1 MDTVKRVILVSILV
15 ICMFA
20 PMSTQA
26 QGGPIGV
33 ELDCDEQIISVN
45 VHPEQNEDVSV
56 MCTVTNTGL
65 FNEKINLDSTLD
77 SNQFSLTLSESSFEL
92 EAGGEG
98 DFFAT
103 FSASP
108 RIEVLSVDYNI
119 SATVESF
126 GQEPIFVP
134 LGQFGS
140 TTEVGGEVKS
150 LPYSRFD
157 FVLPDRST
165 VTIEEVGE
173 DGQELVQLSL
183 FNDGNSVEE
192 FEVII
197 VNADEVKDSGLN
209 YGFFNLDTFFVGIDS
224 YRLELE
230 PGITSGQGYMALGIE
245 ENDKPSE
252 DISIDI
258 QFRACSTSQSNTEC
272 IDRTVSVVV
281 KGSDSSGGALGI
293 SSVSN
298 SDLAMV
304 GMGLGGLIG
313 VILLLVV
320 ISRLTKK
327 AGKQKIAAKD
337 AKKAAKSERRA
348 MKAGRARKA
357 KPVEVE
363 DEDIDDDFDDDLD
376 FDDDFDFDDL

>member
-1 MDTVKRVILVSILV
+1 
-15 ICMFA
+15 MFA

-26 QGGPIGV
+26 QGAPIGV
-33 ELDCDEQIISVN
+33 ELDCDEQTISLN
-45 VHPEQNEDVSV
+45 VHPEQNDPVSV
-56 MCTVTNTGL
+56 QCTVTNTGL

-98 DFFAT
+98 DFLAT

-157 FVLPDRST
+157 FILPDRST
-165 VTIEEVGE
+165 VTIEEAGE
-173 DGQELVQLSL
+173 DGVELIQLEL
-183 FNDGNSVEE
+183 FNDGNTVDE

-197 VNADEVKDSGLN
+197 VNADEVKDSGLS
-209 YGFFNLDTFFVGIDS
+209 YGFLNLETFFIGIDS
-224 YRLELE
+224 YRVEIE
-230 PGITSGQGYMALGIE
+230 PGVRSTQGYMSLGIE
-245 ENDKPSE
+245 ENDIPSE

-258 QFRACSTSQSNTEC
+258 KFRACSTLQSSTEC
-272 IDRTVSVVV
+272 IDEPILTLSVVI

-327 AGKQKIAAKD
+327 AGKQKTAAKD
-337 AKKAAKSERRA
+337 AKKVAKSERRA
-348 MKAGRARKA
+348 MKAGRAKKA

>member
-1 MDTVKRVILVSILV
+1 MDTVKRVILISILM

-26 QGGPIGV
+26 QGFPIGV
-33 ELDCDEQIISVN
+33 ELDCDEQTISVN
-45 VHPEQNEDVSV
+45 VHPEQNEPVSV
-56 MCTVTNTGL
+56 KCTVTNTGT
-65 FNEKINLDSTLD
+65 FSEKINLDSTLD
-77 SNQFSLTLSESSFEL
+77 SNQFSLVLSESSFEL
-92 EAGGEG
+92 EAGEEGE
-98 DFFAT
+98 FFAT

-108 RIEVLSVDYNI
+108 RIDVLSVDYNI

-126 GQEPIFVP
+126 GPDPLDVP

-140 TTEVGGEVKS
+140 TAEVGGEVKS

-173 DGQELVQLSL
+173 DGVELIQLEL
-183 FNDGNSVEE
+183 FNDGNRVDEY
-192 FEVII
+192 EVII
-197 VNADEVKDSGLN
+197 VNADEVKDSGLS
-209 YGFFNLDTFFVGIDS
+209 YGFFNLDTYFIGIDS
-224 YRLELE
+224 YRVEIE
-230 PGITSGQGYMALGIE
+230 PSMSNGQGYMSVGVE
-245 ENDKPSE
+245 ENDRPSE
-252 DISIDI
+252 EISIDI
-258 QFRACSTSQSNTEC
+258 KFRACSTLESTLEC
-272 IDRTVSVVV
+272 IDQTVSVVV
-281 KGSDSSGGALGI
+281 KGSESSGGALGL

-298 SDLAMV
+298 SDMAMI

-348 MKAGRARKA
+348 MKAGRAQKA

>member
-1 MDTVKRVILVSILV
+1 
-15 ICMFA
+15 MFV

-26 QGGPIGV
+26 QGTPIGV
-33 ELDCDEQIISVN
+33 ELDCDEQTISVN
-45 VHPEQNEDVSV
+45 VHPEQNEPVSV
-56 MCTVTNTGL
+56 KCTVTNTGT
-65 FNEKINLDSTLD
+65 FSEKINLDSTLD
-77 SNQFSLTLSESSFEL
+77 SNQFSLVLSESSFEL
-92 EAGGEG
+92 GAGEEGE
-98 DFFAT
+98 FFAT

-126 GQEPIFVP
+126 GPEPLVVP

-140 TTEVGGEVKS
+140 TAEVGGEVKS

-173 DGQELVQLSL
+173 DGVELIQLEL
-183 FNDGNSVEE
+183 FNDGNRVDEY
-192 FEVII
+192 EVII
-197 VNADEVKDSGLN
+197 VNADEVKDSGLS
-209 YGFFNLDTFFVGIDS
+209 YGFFNLDTFFIGIDS
-224 YRLELE
+224 YRVEIE
-230 PGITSGQGYMALGIE
+230 PGMSNGQGYMSVGVE
-245 ENDKPSE
+245 ENDRPSE

-258 QFRACSTSQSNTEC
+258 KFRACSTLESTLEC
-272 IDRTVSVVV
+272 IDQTVSVVV
-281 KGSDSSGGALGI
+281 KGSEGSGGALGL

-298 SDLAMV
+298 SDLAMI

-337 AKKAAKSERRA
+337 AKKAAKSERKA
-348 MKAGRARKA
+348 MKAGRAKKA
-357 KPVEVE
+357 KPV
-363 DEDIDDDFDDDLD
+363 EDIDDDFDDDLD